1 MSQTEAALIKNG
13 SVTADD
19 LAATLDLSGK
29 TVTLADGS
37 VTAGQLATTLDLSGK
52 TVTLPSGVGGKFA
65 SYAII
70 VDQKSATAD
79 GGTFTSGDWRTRDLN
94 TELSDPD
101 GIVTISSNQFTL
113 AAGTY
118 FIRWAAPAF
127 GVERHQTRLQDI
139 TNATVRE
146 YGLSCYSASDLYA
159 ATHSFGSTR
168 VIPGASTTYEIQ
180 HHSSFTKSTN
190 GFGVHGGAGI
200 EQYTLVEIFREA

>member
-1 MSQTEAALIKNG
+1 MALRLNG
-13 SVTADD
+13 SSSGYVELDVP
-19 LAATLDLSGK
+19 AAAGSHTLTLPDGGGTSGQYLQ
-29 TVTLADGS
+29 TDGS
-37 VTAGQLATTLDLSGK
+37 GALSWQTVATP
-52 TVTLPSGVGGKFA
+52 TVLFDA
-65 SYAII
+65 YAVI
-70 VDQKSATAD
+70 VDQKSATTD

-139 TNATVRE
+139 TNATTRE
-146 YGLSCYSASDLYA
+146 YGLSCYSATGGFA